1 MNNSKII
8 PKPKNVELENKL
20 VKRNIRNN
28 YRVRDNEDESD
39 FDSINN
45 LKMTPRWNQA
55 NVTFDN
61 DTESKINTEAVTL
74 PPST

>member
-45 LKMTPRWNQA
+45 LKMTPRWN
-55 NVTFDN
+55 
-61 DTESKINTEAVTL
+61 
-74 PPST
+74 